1 MIELFTTIGFILAG
15 YSVIAND
22 SVQTLGT
29 WIASNREKFK
39 WTTLWAAAAGVLVL
53 TLTYGW
59 YFEGH
64 DISFGRL
71 DKIPYKAPQWYH
83 AIAPLALVL
92 LTRRGIPVST
102 SFLVLSA
109 FASTF
114 VLEKML
120 FKSIMGYG
128 LAAIVAYALWLV
140 ISRFVN
146 EKEDVS
152 KGSKKFWRTFQ
163 WLSTGFLWFTWLS
176 HDVANIAVFLPRE
189 LEWYQL
195 ILVIVFFVIGLGYIF
210 YKQGGAI
217 QQIVLDKQSTKYVR
231 SATLIDLVYAFLL
244 LYFKQLNNIPMSTT
258 WVFVGLLCG
267 RELALN
273 TGVTKKG
280 NLKTIFPIVAK
291 DFLKLIVGLL
301 VSVAIVLAIHYG
313 TDQGNMDENLP
324 STTTETEVVETVDE
338 GAAAVEAAAEEPTA
352 VEAVVEGEPME
363 DAIKPTEEDGEVTV
377 SEPTGQAID

>member
-1 MIELFTTIGFILAG
+1 MLELFTIVGFILAG

-29 WIASNREKFK
+29 WIASNRDKFK
-39 WTTLWAAAAGVLVL
+39 WTTLWAAASSVLVV
-53 TLTYGW
+53 TLVYGF
-59 YFEGH
+59 YMEGG

-71 DKIPYKAPQWYH
+71 DKIPYKQPEWYH
-83 AIAPLALVL
+83 ALAPLALVL

-109 FASTF
+109 FAPTP
-114 VLEKML
+114 VLEDML
-120 FKSIMGYG
+120 LKSVMGYG
-128 LAAIVAYALWLV
+128 LAAVVAYVMWLV
-140 ISRFVN
+140 ISRFVD

-152 KGSKKFWRTFQ
+152 KKTKKFWRVFQ

-189 LEWYQL
+189 LTEL
-195 ILVIVFFVIGLGYIF
+195 KLVMIIAFFVAGLGWIF

-273 TGVTKKG
+273 TGLTKKG
-280 NLKTIFPIVAK
+280 NLKSIFPIVAK

-301 VSVAIVLAIHYG
+301 VSVSIVLAIHYG
-313 TDQGNMDENLP
+313 TDQDGDGTLETPPIELP
-324 STTTETEVVETVDE
+324 TQALAPVE
-338 GAAAVEAAAEEPTA
+338 
-352 VEAVVEGEPME
+352 
-363 DAIKPTEEDGEVTV
+363 
-377 SEPTGQAID
+377 

>member
-1 MIELFTTIGFILAG
+1 MLELFTLVGFILAG
-15 YSVIAND
+15 FSVIAND

-29 WIASNREKFK
+29 WIASNRDKFK
-39 WTTLWAAAAGVLVL
+39 WTTLWAAASAVLAL
-53 TLTYGW
+53 TLVYGW
-59 YFEGH
+59 YTGGG

-71 DKIPYKAPQWYH
+71 TKIPYQEPQWYH

-120 FKSIMGYG
+120 MKSIMGYG
-128 LAAIVAYALWLV
+128 LAAVVAYVLWLL
-140 ISRFVN
+140 ISRVID
-146 EKEDVS
+146 EKKDVS
-152 KGSKKFWRTFQ
+152 KNSKKFWRVFQ
-163 WLSTGFLWFTWLS
+163 WLSTGFLWCTWLT
-176 HDVANIAVFLPRE
+176 HDVANIAVFLPRT
-189 LEWYQL
+189 LTLVQL
-195 ILVIVFFVIGLGYIF
+195 VLVLGFFVAGLAYIF

-244 LYFKQLNNIPMSTT
+244 LYFKELNNIPMSTT

-280 NLKTIFPIVAK
+280 NIKSIFPIVAK

-313 TDQGNMDENLP
+313 KDPEGNAVDSAP
-324 STTTETEVVETVDE
+324 SANIEQ
-338 GAAAVEAAAEEPTA
+338 VEAAPIE
-352 VEAVVEGEPME
+352 VEAIATPSDSVAAPM
-363 DAIKPTEEDGEVTV
+363 DSTITE
-377 SEPTGQAID
+377 

>member
-1 MIELFTTIGFILAG
+1 MLELFTIVGFILAG

-29 WIASNREKFK
+29 WIASNRDKFK
-39 WTTLWAAAAGVLVL
+39 WTTLWAAASSVLVV
-53 TLTYGW
+53 TLVYGF
-59 YFEGH
+59 YMEGG

-71 DKIPYKAPQWYH
+71 DKIPYKQPEWYH
-83 AIAPLALVL
+83 ALAPLALVL

-120 FKSIMGYG
+120 LKSVMGYG
-128 LAAIVAYALWLV
+128 LAAVVAYVIWLV
-140 ISRFVN
+140 ISRFVD

-152 KGSKKFWRTFQ
+152 KKTKKFWRVFQ

-189 LEWYQL
+189 LTELQL
-195 ILVIVFFVIGLGYIF
+195 IMIIAFFVAGLGWIF

-273 TGVTKKG
+273 TGLTKKG
-280 NLKTIFPIVAK
+280 NLKSIFPIVAK

-301 VSVAIVLAIHYG
+301 VSVSIVLAIHYG
-313 TDQGNMDENLP
+313 TDQDGDGTL
-324 STTTETEVVETVDE
+324 ETPPIEVPTQELAPVE
-338 GAAAVEAAAEEPTA
+338 
-352 VEAVVEGEPME
+352 
-363 DAIKPTEEDGEVTV
+363 
-377 SEPTGQAID
+377 